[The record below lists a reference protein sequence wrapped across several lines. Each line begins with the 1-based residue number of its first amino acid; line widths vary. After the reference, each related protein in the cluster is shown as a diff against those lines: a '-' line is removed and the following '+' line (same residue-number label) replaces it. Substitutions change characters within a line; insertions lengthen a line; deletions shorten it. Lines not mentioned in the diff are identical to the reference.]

1 MGFYHLDLDAL
12 AAYENMPVEK
22 LKEKS
27 YAELETM
34 IEAMQEDKFIK
45 QNNVNARDAEYKR
58 LVLKYF
64 KPVSLLSHWFSEDEI
79 VYACAHTGITERDL
93 CQEINVPVG
102 SKYHHHDSEFL
113 RTDIAYVPQ
122 YDSRGRQLLN
132 GKHEKRDIYRIAHQ
146 HQDLWH
152 GKAVLYLLYH
162 RYPELKKFKF
172 SAYSLD
178 AHDYEIY
185 PKNGIYTSLTA
196 IMSGD
201 IDWILYR
208 NREYCKEYNNGR
220 YTIKECE
227 KAFRSEEAQDMFKVI
242 RHIGKQ
248 EKALGH
254 SIIHTDKNGGMVT
267 AHGLVPRKIFA
278 PTGMSFLVNPN
289 DTSQAAAKHPFKLP
303 LLDPCTVGHLMES
316 FISIPG
322 HRATD
327 IHVCHTEDY
336 LGSHAAHFKASND
349 VLDIKESALFG
360 LPVQDTFG
368 WFDSRHIDFTI
379 RIDCPRLI
387 DGSK

>member
-64 KPVSLLSHWFSEDEI
+64 GPVSLLSHWFSEDEI
-79 VYACAHTGITERDL
+79 VHACAYTGVTERDL
-93 CQEINVPVG
+93 CQEINIPVG
-102 SKYHHHDSEFL
+102 SKSHHRDGEFL
-113 RTDIAYVPQ
+113 RTDIAYAPQ

-132 GKHEKRDIYRIAHQ
+132 GKREKRDIYRITHQ
-146 HQDLWH
+146 YQGLCH

-208 NREYCKEYNNGR
+208 NREYCKAYNNGR

-227 KAFRSEEAQDMFKVI
+227 KAFRSEEARDMFKII
-242 RHIGKQ
+242 RHIGRQ
-248 EKALGH
+248 EKSLGH
-254 SIIHTDKNGGMVT
+254 SAIRTDKNGNLAT
-267 AHGLVPRKIFA
+267 AHGLVPIKIFA
-278 PTGMSFLVNPN
+278 PNDMDFLVNPN
-289 DTSQAAAKHPFKLP
+289 DTSQTAAKHLFKLP
-303 LLDPCTVGHLMES
+303 LLNPRTVGQLVES
-316 FISIPG
+316 FMDDPG
-322 HRATD
+322 RRA
-327 IHVCHTEDY
+327 INIYVCHTEDY
-336 LGSHAAHFKASND
+336 FTNYAVHLRIDNGILGGQKNT
-349 VLDIKESALFG
+349 VFG

-368 WFDSRHIDFTI
+368 WFDPKRIDLTI
-379 RIDCPRLI
+379 RVDCPEFM
-387 DGSK
+387 DNGN